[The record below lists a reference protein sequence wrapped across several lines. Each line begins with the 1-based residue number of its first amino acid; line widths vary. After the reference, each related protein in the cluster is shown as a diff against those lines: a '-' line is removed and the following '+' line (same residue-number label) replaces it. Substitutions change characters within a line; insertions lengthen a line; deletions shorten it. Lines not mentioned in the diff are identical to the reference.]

1 MHAEGSR
8 AAERGSAL
16 VLALMATLVM
26 TTLGSALVLLAVT
39 ETRIVQVTAAG
50 IEALYGADAAIERAM
65 LDLAALPDWDD
76 ALAGRAVS
84 GFVDGPPRGVRV
96 FAGARIDLDEATN
109 LLRCGRRAA
118 CRDAETTAVTAE
130 RPWGAN
136 NPRWQLYAWGPLARA
151 FGDAEREPGAVYVV
165 VWVADDPGE
174 VDGDPFRDGPEDDN
188 PGRGQVVLIAYAYG
202 TSGARRAVQA
212 TAARADGGD
221 PPAPRQVRA
230 TAWREVR

>member
-1 MHAEGSR
+1 
-8 AAERGSAL
+8 
-16 VLALMATLVM
+16 MATLVM

-118 CRDAETTAVTAE
+118 CRDL
-130 RPWGAN
+130 R
-136 NPRWQLYAWGPLARA
+136 
-151 FGDAEREPGAVYVV
+151 
-165 VWVADDPGE
+165 
-174 VDGDPFRDGPEDDN
+174 
-188 PGRGQVVLIAYAYG
+188 
-202 TSGARRAVQA
+202 
-212 TAARADGGD
+212 
-221 PPAPRQVRA
+221 
-230 TAWREVR
+230 